1 MMDRFFQAAAGVVL
15 AVIMGLMIRKQN
27 AEMGMVLSLLV
38 CCLVAA
44 IAISYLKPVI
54 AYIHRL
60 QELISLDE
68 NMLHILLKV
77 VGVTMTAEIAVMV
90 CEDSGNAAMGKALQ
104 FLASA
109 VILYISLP
117 MLTALLD
124 LVEEILGR
132 V

>member
-1 MMDRFFQAAAGVVL
+1 MDRFFQSACAVML
-15 AVIMGLMIRKQN
+15 AV
-27 AEMGMVLSLLV
+27 VLSLVLKKQNGEFGLILSLCV

-44 IAISYLKPVI
+44 AAIQYLRPVI
-54 AYIHRL
+54 RFVTRL
-60 QELISLDE
+60 QELTSINSQ
-68 NMLHILLKV
+68 MLSILLKV
-77 VGVTMTAEIAVMV
+77 AGVSMTAEIAVMV
-90 CEDSGNAAMGKALQ
+90 CQDSGNGAMGKALQ

-117 MLTALLD
+117 MLEALLE